1 MPWED
6 SYLGK
11 LRADVGDERVL
22 ITIGARCVLRDEAG
36 RLLLIRRSDNHR
48 WAMPAGTMELGD
60 TLGQTAIREVYEET
74 GLTAH
79 AVTPFALYTAL
90 GDKPNMFGQTYQ
102 HITMACRV
110 DGFSGELVRETDET
124 IDAAWFAVGEL
135 PEGVGS
141 DAARTLADLAAF
153 ESTGRFTLQ

>member
-6 SYLGK
+6 SYLGN
-11 LRADVGDERVL
+11 LRAVVGDDRIL

-79 AVTPFALYTAL
+79 AVTPFALYTSL
-90 GDKPNMFGQTYQ
+90 GAKPNMFGQTYQ

-124 IDAAWFAVGEL
+124 IDAAWFAIEEL
-135 PEGVGS
+135 PEGVAS

-153 ESTGRFTLQ
+153 EDTGRFALQ

>member
-6 SYLGK
+6 SYLGG
-11 LRADVGDERVL
+11 LRAVVGDDQIL
-22 ITIGARCVLRDEAG
+22 ITIGARCVLRDDAG
-36 RLLLIRRSDNHR
+36 RILLIRRSDNHR

-60 TLGQTAIREVYEET
+60 TLGKTAIREVYEET

-79 AVTPFALYTAL
+79 GVTPFALYTSL
-90 GDKPNMFGQTYQ
+90 DTTPNMYDQAYQ

-124 IDAAWFAVGEL
+124 IDAAWFALDEL

-153 ESTGRFTLQ
+153 ERTGRLALD

>member
-1 MPWED
+1 MPWDD
-6 SYLGK
+6 SYLGG
-11 LRADVGDERVL
+11 LRAKVGDDQIL

-36 RLLLIRRSDNHR
+36 RILLIRRSDNQR

-79 AVTPFALYTAL
+79 GVTPFALYTSL
-90 GDKPNMFGQTYQ
+90 DTRPNMYGQGYQ

-110 DGFSGELVRETDET
+110 DGWSGTLVRSTDET
-124 IDAAWFAVGEL
+124 IDAAWYAVDAL

-153 ESTGRFTLQ
+153 EQSGKLRLE

>member
-6 SYLGK
+6 SYLGG
-11 LRADVGDERVL
+11 LRATVGDDRVL
-22 ITIGARCVLRDEAG
+22 ISNGARCVLRDEAG
-36 RLLLIRRSDNHR
+36 RILLIRRSDNRR

-79 AVTPFALYTAL
+79 AVTPFALYTSL
-90 GDKPNMFGQTYQ
+90 DLTPNMFGQTYQ

-110 DGFSGELVRETDET
+110 DGWSGELVRETDET
-124 IDAAWFAVGEL
+124 IDAAWYPADEL

-141 DAARTLADLAAF
+141 SAARTLADLAEF
-153 ESTGRFTLQ
+153 ERTGRLRLE